1 MNMDEEKKHNDD
13 EQSSQDEISSYE
25 EEKYQAEESQDEN
38 SNREVEANQA
48 SEELAATTPKNE
60 NKKKNRRGFNFISM
74 IIAAIIGSVITLA
87 VVAQTDLLQVD
98 KQDVEEQ
105 VEDVVTEES
114 GSGTDPKPVSSDEMN
129 ISDIIEKSS
138 EAIVGVTN
146 YGEQQ
151 VNPFQPTEEGEM
163 EQGTGSGVIYDVT
176 DDAAYIV
183 TNHHVIDGANKVS
196 VSLHDGE
203 TEEAKLVGTDPLTDT
218 AVLKIAGEFDIKPLE
233 FGDSDD
239 VRSGESVIAIGNPL
253 GLELSRTV
261 TQGIIS
267 AVDRSI
273 NVETAA
279 GDWDL
284 DVIQTDAAINPGNSG
299 GALINANGELIG
311 INSLKIASNNVEGLG
326 FAIPSNDVKTIV
338 KELRENGQ
346 VERAYL
352 GVGLEDLR
360 TIPPFYMPDIPDD
373 IKEGALVMS
382 VDENS
387 AAGKAGLK
395 EEDIIVKMGDTE
407 IKSDKDVRKVLY
419 KEAEIGDDITLTI
432 YRDGKKEKVDVTLTS
447 NIADE
452 VS

>member
-1 MNMDEEKKHNDD
+1 MNMDEEKKHKDD
-13 EQSSQDEISSYE
+13 EQPSQDEISSYE
-25 EEKYQAEESQDEN
+25 EETPQVEESQDEN
-38 SNREVEANQA
+38 NNREVEASQA
-48 SEELAATTPKNE
+48 SEEVVTTITKDE
-60 NKKKNRRGFNFISM
+60 NKKKKRRGFNFISM

-87 VVAQTDLLQVD
+87 VVAQTDLLQLD

-151 VNPFQPTEEGEM
+151 VNPFQPTEEDEM

-218 AVLKIAGEFDIKPLE
+218 AVLKIAGEFDMKPLE

-261 TQGIIS
+261 TQGIVS

-360 TIPPFYMPDIPDD
+360 TVPPFYMPDIPDD
-373 IKEGALVMS
+373 IKEGALIMS
-382 VDENS
+382 VDKNS
-387 AAGKAGLK
+387 SAGKAGLK
-395 EEDIIVKMGDTE
+395 EEDIIVKMDDIDIT
-407 IKSDKDVRKVLY
+407 SDKDVRKVLY
-419 KEAEIGDDITLTI
+419 EEAEIGDDITLTF

-447 NIADE
+447 NISED

>member
-1 MNMDEEKKHNDD
+1 MMNMDEEKKYN
-13 EQSSQDEISSYE
+13 S
-25 EEKYQAEESQDEN
+25 EEKSSEDEVSSREEVIPKDEEMHDKETETTQAAEE
-38 SNREVEANQA
+38 V
-48 SEELAATTPKNE
+48 AATTTREE
-60 NKKKNRRGFNFISM
+60 NKKKERRSFNFISM

-87 VVAQTDLLQVD
+87 VVTQTDLLKVNQ
-98 KQDVEEQ
+98 QDVEEQ
-105 VEDVVTEES
+105 AEEVVTDES
-114 GSGTDPKPVSSDEMN
+114 ESTSAPKQVSSDEMN
-129 ISDIIEKSS
+129 ISDVIENSS

-146 YGEQQ
+146 FGEQQ
-151 VNPFQPTEEGEM
+151 QNPFQPNEEGEM

-218 AVLKIAGEFDIKPLE
+218 AVLKIAGDFDITPLE
-233 FGDSDD
+233 FGDSDN

-261 TQGIIS
+261 TQGIVS

-273 NVETAA
+273 NVDTAA
-279 GDWDL
+279 GEWDL

-299 GALINANGELIG
+299 GALINGNGELIG

-338 KELRENGQ
+338 EELRENGQ

-352 GVGLEDLR
+352 GVGLQDLR
-360 TIPPFYMPDIPDD
+360 TIPPFYMPDIPED

-382 VDENS
+382 VDESS

-395 EEDIIVKMGDTE
+395 DEDIIIKMDDID

-419 KEAEIGDDITLTI
+419 KEAKIDDDITLTI

-447 NIADE
+447 NITDE
-452 VS
+452 IS